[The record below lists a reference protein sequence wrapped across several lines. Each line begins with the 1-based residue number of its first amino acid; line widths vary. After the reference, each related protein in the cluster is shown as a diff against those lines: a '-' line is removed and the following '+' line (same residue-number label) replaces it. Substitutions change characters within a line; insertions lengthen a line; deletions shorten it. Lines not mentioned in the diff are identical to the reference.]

1 MKKSVF
7 VLFWIVVACQANAQ
21 ILKKLK
27 DKVNSTVDKTID
39 KTLEKKE
46 SGKSGSSGE
55 APAPASDPA
64 SGDSRPKATN
74 SGSSLKVYSKFD
86 FVPGKTIVYFDNFE
100 KDNLGETPLGWNT
113 SKSAET
119 VQIEGLEGKW
129 LRLGNNYASHI
140 SRNKKQSWGN
150 SFTVEFDLL
159 MKKTDESSGTYS
171 YIYLLNSNGKLVT
184 DENLLGEV
192 YDEMKN
198 ATTLFFRLELGQ
210 AAADNYGH
218 QFAVYQNGNKKSS
231 SDGEKIPYTENVPV
245 HFSLCVQGKRFRAWI
260 NNKKLYDLNAVDDNA
275 MPNQLAFYIRDNSE
289 YYLSNIRI
297 AKDVPDTR
305 AEFNQG
311 KIVSNLLFYTGT
323 ANLKPESMGALLD
336 LSKVIAEAT
345 APVKIVGHTDSDGD
359 DAANLKLSQ
368 QRAEAVKNIL
378 VKEYGLDESKFT
390 TEGRGET
397 QPVADNKTAEGKA
410 QNRRV
415 EFIFKAEADTYQKPA
430 GLTDAGNTNNAAP
443 VKSGAAQAPP
453 KAAADAAPGKV
464 TITGKLVNMT
474 LPYAQIAKGEK
485 GVYRFTASR
494 EEGNSKENFFQID
507 LLPLMPNLRPET
519 FLFKEQNM
527 KKPLYG
533 TKQYPEITGT
543 SAVLYYNPAKKPYVK
558 EFISALAT
566 GHAFDIGRNLK
577 DGGSYCKL
585 VIEKVENG
593 LASGYF
599 VFGTHL
605 EGLPMK
611 KCTQN
616 CEGEGSDLPVT
627 DGYGGEIKGTF
638 TNVPVY

>member
-1 MKKSVF
+1 MKKIVLVF
-7 VLFWIVVACQANAQ
+7 FCFTVVQYSHAQ
-21 ILKKLK
+21 FLKKLK
-27 DKVNSTVDKTID
+27 EKVNSTVDKTINKAVD
-39 KTLEKKE
+39 KAAGSK
-46 SGKSGSSGE
+46 GSSTNE
-55 APAPASDPA
+55 TPSADNNSTK
-64 SGDSRPKATN
+64 KATTA
-74 SGSSLKVYSKFD
+74 SAGSSSIKVYSKFD
-86 FVPGKTIVYFDNFE
+86 FVPGKTILYFDNFE
-100 KDNLGETPLGWNT
+100 NDNIGETPLGWNT

-129 LRLGNNYASHI
+129 LKLANNYTSHI

-159 MKKTDESSGTYS
+159 MKKTTESNGTYS
-171 YIYLLNSNGKLVT
+171 YIYLFNSNGKLVS
-184 DENLLGEV
+184 DESLLGNV

-198 ATTLFFRLELGQ
+198 ATTLFFRLELDQ
-210 AAADNYGH
+210 KSADDYGH
-218 QFAVYQNGNKKSS
+218 QFAVYQNGEKKSA

-245 HFSLCVQGKRFRAWI
+245 HFSFCVQGKRYRVWL
-260 NNKKLYDLNAVDDNA
+260 NNKKLYDLNAVDENA
-275 MPNQLAFYIRDNSE
+275 LPNQLAFYIRDNAE
-289 YYLSNIRI
+289 YYLSNIRV

-336 LSKVIAEAT
+336 VSKVIKDAT
-345 APVKIVGHTDSDGD
+345 APVKIIGHTDSDGD
-359 DAANLKLSQ
+359 DAANMKLSQ

-378 VKEYGLDESKFT
+378 VKEYGIDESKLT

-397 QPVADNKTAEGKA
+397 QPLADNKTAEGKA

-415 EFIFKAEADTYQKPA
+415 EFIFKADADTYQKPA
-430 GLTDAGNTNNAAP
+430 GITSSGTNSNASTA
-443 VKSGAAQAPP
+443 
-453 KAAADAAPGKV
+453 KAAGGQPITKPTADAAPGSV
-464 TITGKLVNMT
+464 KLTSKTVNLI
-474 LPYAQIAKGEK
+474 LPYAQISKGEN
-485 GVYRFTASR
+485 GAYRFTASK
-494 EEGNSKENFFQID
+494 EEGNSKENFFEID
-507 LLPLMPNLRPET
+507 FMPLMNNVRPET
-519 FLFKEQNM
+519 FLFKEQNQ

-533 TKQYPEITGT
+533 TKQYPEIISST
-543 SAVLYYNPAKKPYVK
+543 AVLYYNAAKKPYIK
-558 EFISALAT
+558 EFISAVAN
-566 GHAFDIGRNLK
+566 GHAYDIGRHLT
-577 DGGSYCKL
+577 DGSSNCKL

-611 KCTQN
+611 KCTHN
-616 CEGEGSDLPVT
+616 CDGEGSDLPVT